1 VSHLPSPWH
10 VDFGDDGAVI
20 HNGVTIAKIPIDA
33 NAWKPNAIL
42 MSCAPDLLS
51 ALERL
56 AHPMADDDDL
66 DYAREIIRQAK
77 GQQP

>member
-1 VSHLPSPWH
+1 MSHLPSPWH

-42 MSCAPDLLS
+42 ISSAPIFS
-51 ALERL
+51 PRWNVSRIRWPMMKTWTML
-56 AHPMADDDDL
+56 AP
-66 DYAREIIRQAK
+66 
-77 GQQP
+77 